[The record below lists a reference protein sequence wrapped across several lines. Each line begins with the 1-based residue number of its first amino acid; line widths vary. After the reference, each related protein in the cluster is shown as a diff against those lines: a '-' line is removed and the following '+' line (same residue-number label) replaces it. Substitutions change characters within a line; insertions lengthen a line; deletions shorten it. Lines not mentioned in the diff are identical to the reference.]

1 MAKKLGLCL
10 SGGGHRATAF
20 SLGAL
25 MYVVESGRNTDVSA
39 ISSVSGGSITNA
51 FIATLPKPFSE
62 YTADQFEVEA
72 AKFASQI
79 AGSPRW
85 WNVAVLVYLALFI
98 PWVCESYKHFPNNLL
113 STYHL
118 YFIPPALALV
128 CLIGPLSRG
137 TLWGWWGTWLYCALL
152 IFAIAWNIVFAV
164 AWYVGTAWPRGLPG
178 WSLLLL
184 AALVL
189 LAFFARGQIAEWAFA
204 ATINKGM
211 DDREGAGRP
220 LKSLPSTVRHV
231 FCATELHSGRHAYYS
246 HDLIYV
252 PFVGVAEPVG
262 MKLSTAVQVSAN
274 FPGAFPARVLRRRRR
289 QEFVQGSGFQL
300 FTPHLFALTDGGVY
314 DNTGASWFLEAKE
327 RPDGADRWRR
337 EDLRSNPPPKSG
349 LTLMPESVRAR
360 AAAQIEEMRS
370 WPDQLIVLNASE
382 PDPWRTVGGALV
394 PVWGEVKHLLYT
406 TLITY
411 AVRGREQAKEQMHRF
426 LRPSV
431 RRNLQGVAVSAASDP
446 AHLAIALSQGHGEWS
461 YDDILRDAEVDY
473 PVIARA
479 RAVNNAIMKRVEDI
493 TEAFR
498 YPQIVLGGTALKYS
512 YVPTTLRPLGES
524 DTARLLWNGYWQTM
538 VNAAVML
545 DDCPI
550 LDPSPP
556 DFARF
561 QALAS
566 GRSRP
571 RPPISQGGADA
582 TPPVVR

>member
-25 MYVVESGRNTDVSA
+25 MYVVESGRNKDVSA

-85 WNVAVLVYLALFI
+85 WNVAVLMYFALFI
-98 PWVCESYKHFPNNLL
+98 PWLWESYQHFPNNLL

-118 YFIPPALALV
+118 YFILPTVALV

-152 IFAIAWNIVFAV
+152 IFAIACNVVFAV
-164 AWYVGTAWPRGLPG
+164 AWFVGTVWPRGLPG

-184 AALVL
+184 AILVL

-220 LKSLPSTVRHV
+220 LRNLPSAVRHV

-252 PFVGVAEPVG
+252 PFVGVGEPVG

-274 FPGAFPARVLRRRRR
+274 FPGGFPVRVLRRKRR
-289 QEFVQGSGFQL
+289 QEFVNSRDVGGFA
-300 FTPHLFALTDGGVY
+300 PHLFALTDGGVY
-314 DNTGASWFLEAKE
+314 DNTGASWFLEANA
-327 RPDGADRWRR
+327 RPDGAHRWRG
-337 EDLRSNPPPKSG
+337 EYWQSNPRPKSF
-349 LTLMPESVRAR
+349 TLMADSLRAR
-360 AAAQIEEMRS
+360 VAAQLEGMRS
-370 WPDQLIVLNASE
+370 YPDQLIVVNASE
-382 PDPWRTVGGALV
+382 PSHWQGVSGALV

-411 AVRGREQAKEQMHRF
+411 AVRGREQAYAQMHRF

-431 RRNLQGVAVSAASDP
+431 RQNLQGVAVSAASGP
-446 AHLAIALSQGHGEWS
+446 ADLAIALSRGHGEWS
-461 YDDILRDAEVDY
+461 YHDILRDADVDDT
-473 PVIARA
+473 VIARA
-479 RAVNNAIMKRVEDI
+479 RAVNSAIIRRVEDLK
-493 TEAFR
+493 EAFR
-498 YPQIVLGGTALKYS
+498 YPQMVLEGTALMYS
-512 YVPTTLRPLGES
+512 YVPTTLRPLGTA
-524 DTARLLWNGYWQTM
+524 DTVRLLWNGYWQTM

-545 DDCPI
+545 DDFPI
-550 LDPSPP
+550 LEPCPP

-561 QALAS
+561 EALAA
-566 GRSRP
+566 GRSRA
-571 RPPISQGGADA
+571 RPPI
-582 TPPVVR
+582 